1 MFLSLWEF
9 FYGHFFRFW
18 MKWVLRQMTGKCE
31 LQRILDTYGGAQR
44 TYRIENSLT
53 YSKSKVLQNATRVAE
68 SELDRC
74 VEDIM
79 KEKNICPKKDTS
91 FQIFMRTCLLQIT
104 GYKQL
109 YQEVENVRKKPY
121 DSGNAQHEKLLLK
134 LWNLLMPTEKLK
146 ARISKQWADIGFQ
159 GDDPKTD
166 FRGMGILGLIN
177 LVYFSEKYT
186 SEAHQ
191 ILSRSSH
198 PKLGYSYA
206 IVGINLTEMAYS
218 LLKSEALKLHLY
230 NFVPGIPTMEHFHQ
244 FYCYLVCEFD
254 KFWLE
259 EEPESIMYFNL
270 YREKFHEKV
279 KGLLMDYNA
288 VLTLK
293 T

>member
-1 MFLSLWEF
+1 ENMFFSLWEF

-31 LQRILDTYGGAQR
+31 LQRIFDTYGGAQR

-53 YSKSKVLQNATRVAE
+53 HSKSKKQNEA
-68 SELDRC
+68 
-74 VEDIM
+74 
-79 KEKNICPKKDTS
+79 
-91 FQIFMRTCLLQIT
+91 FQICMRACLLQIT

-109 YQEVENVRKKPY
+109 CQDVENVRKKPY
-121 DSGNAQHEKLLLK
+121 DSGNVQHEQLLLK

-177 LVYFSEKYT
+177 LVYFSENYT

-191 ILSRSSH
+191 ILSRSNH

-244 FYCYLVCEFD
+244 FY
-254 KFWLE
+254 
-259 EEPESIMYFNL
+259 
-270 YREKFHEKV
+270 
-279 KGLLMDYNA
+279 
-288 VLTLK
+288 
-293 T
+293 

>member
-1 MFLSLWEF
+1 
-9 FYGHFFRFW
+9 
-18 MKWVLRQMTGKCE
+18 MTGKCE
-31 LQRILDTYGGAQR
+31 LQRIFDTYGGAQR

-68 SELDRC
+68 SNLDRC
-74 VEDIM
+74 IANIM
-79 KEKNICPKKDTS
+79 KEKKICPEKDSS
-91 FQIFMRTCLLQIT
+91 FQICMRTCLLQIT

-109 YQEVENVRKKPY
+109 YQDVENVRKKPY
-121 DSGNAQHEKLLLK
+121 DSANAQHEKLLLK
-134 LWNLLMPTEKLK
+134 LWSLLMPTKKLK

-159 GDDPKTD
+159 GDDPRTD

-177 LVYFSEKYT
+177 LVYFSENYT

-191 ILSRSSH
+191 ILSRSNH

-230 NFVPGIPTMEHFHQ
+230 KFVPGAPTMEHFHQ
-244 FYCYLVCEFD
+244 FYCYLVYEFD

-270 YREKFHEKV
+270 YREKFHERI
-279 KGLLMDYNA
+279 KGLLMDCNA